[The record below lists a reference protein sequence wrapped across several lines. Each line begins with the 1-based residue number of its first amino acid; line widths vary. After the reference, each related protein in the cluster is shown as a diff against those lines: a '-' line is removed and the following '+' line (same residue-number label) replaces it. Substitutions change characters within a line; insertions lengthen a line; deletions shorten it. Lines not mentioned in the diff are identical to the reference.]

1 MKSLKKIGVLGGT
14 FDPPHIAHLEI
25 SKLAI
30 KKLRLSELIW
40 AVTKKN
46 PLKKKPY
53 FMLKKRILFSKNISN
68 KINKIKVKSFDKSIK
83 SSRTIKLVQYIKKNN
98 SHSKIFFIMG
108 SDSFMKFHK
117 WHNWKEIPEMCKL
130 VVFPRTGYIKKILT
144 SKTLKILG
152 RENVIFLKSKR
163 IDVSSSKI
171 RKNYLKYKN

>member
-1 MKSLKKIGVLGGT
+1 
-14 FDPPHIAHLEI
+14 
-25 SKLAI
+25 
-30 KKLRLSELIW
+30 
-40 AVTKKN
+40 
-46 PLKKKPY
+46 
-53 FMLKKRILFSKNISN
+53 MLKKRILFSKNITN

-144 SKTLKILG
+144 SKTL
-152 RENVIFLKSKR
+152 
-163 IDVSSSKI
+163 
-171 RKNYLKYKN
+171 